1 MECSHR
7 AVRGRLTVT
16 SVPQPS
22 MLSMVSLPQYASA
35 MLRWLPRRWTEG
47 RLGKPLPDLHLVDE
61 ARRGNPAA
69 YGELIDRY
77 QERLYNLV
85 RGMIAHRDEALEVTQ
100 EVFVRAYQEL
110 DQVSARSTW
119 YAWLCRV
126 AVNACL
132 EVRRADR
139 RTSRLFSLAEE
150 RRAGAGNERG
160 DPPSNADPDPASA
173 AGEREARLCQAI
185 EMLPEPVRTAI
196 VLRDIAGL
204 TPQEIAEIMACPLET
219 VKARVQQG
227 RAELRGKLVSSADA
241 SPTLCKPGPP
251 EKS

>member
-1 MECSHR
+1 MECAHR
-7 AVRGRLTVT
+7 ASRGRLTVT

-22 MLSMVSLPQYASA
+22 MLSMVSLPPYASA

-47 RLGKPLPDLHLVDE
+47 RLGKPLPDLRLVDE

-85 RGMIAHRDEALEVTQ
+85 LGMIAHRDEALEVTQ
-100 EVFVRAYQEL
+100 DVFVRAYQEL
-110 DQVSARSTW
+110 DQFSACSTW

-132 EVRRADR
+132 DVRRADR
-139 RTSRLFSLAEE
+139 CRSAPVSLAGE
-150 RRAGAGNERG
+150 RRADAGDERG
-160 DPPSNADPDPASA
+160 DPPSNADPDLASA
-173 AGEREARLCQAI
+173 AGEPEARLCQAI
-185 EMLPEPVRTAI
+185 EMLPEPVRTAV

-204 TPQEIAEIMACPLET
+204 TSRQITEIMACPLET
-219 VKARVQQG
+219 VKACIQQG
-227 RAELRGKLVSSADA
+227 RAELRGKLVPSTEA
-241 SPTLCKPGPP
+241 SGTLCKPRVP
-251 EKS
+251 EQP

>member
-1 MECSHR
+1 MERSRR
-7 AVRGRLTVT
+7 AAPGRLMVT

-47 RLGKPLPDLHLVDE
+47 RLGKPLPDLHLVDK

-77 QERLYNLV
+77 QERLYHLV
-85 RGMIAHRDEALEVTQ
+85 RGMIARRDEALEVTQ

-110 DQVSARSTW
+110 DQFSARSTW

-126 AVNACL
+126 AVNVCL
-132 EVRRADR
+132 DVRRADR
-139 RTSRLFSLAEE
+139 RTSRLFSLAGE
-150 RRAGAGNERG
+150 RRAGAVNERAG
-160 DPPSNADPDPASA
+160 PPSNADPDPASA
-173 AGEREARLCQAI
+173 AGEPEARLCQAI
-185 EMLPEPVRTAI
+185 EMLPEPVRTAV

-204 TPQEIAEIMACPLET
+204 TPQQITEIMACPLET
-219 VKARVQQG
+219 VKACIQQG
-227 RAELRGKLVSSADA
+227 RAELRGKLVPSTEA
-241 SPTLCKPGPP
+241 SGTLCKPRVP
-251 EKS
+251 EQS